1 MMTASMASDAKKILR
16 ALEVDSACGDRR
28 RCSARVAE
36 IVDGNDLRTCSGLEY
51 VGLARAGAIDASI
64 RRREGTGRR
73 LNAGQPFFE
82 QLLAALEVPARQDT
96 GIVQPVKAFVHDERR

>member
-1 MMTASMASDAKKILR
+1 MMPASLASDAKKILR
-16 ALEVDSACGDRR
+16 AFEVDSACGDRR

-82 QLLAALEVPARQDT
+82 QLPAALRVPARHNNRS
-96 GIVQPVKAFVHDERR
+96 VPPRN